1 MGRASG
7 IQNSFDGGELSPLLL
22 GRQDLDKYKHGL
34 FTCLNGLPFTQ
45 GPWTR
50 RPGTA
55 FLHQTKFPDAAS
67 RLFPFQFSTTQTY
80 VLEINGADG
89 DMRFYT
95 AHGILTEATQS
106 ITSITKANPGVV
118 TKVAHGYVNNDRIQL
133 SNMVGM
139 TQLNNREVNITK
151 LTNDTFQ
158 IKSTETSGGVG
169 IDTTNYGTFVS
180 GSMAKIFRLV
190 TPYVTSTLNLVR
202 MTQSADTVYITHP
215 DFAPQI
221 LTRVSALSWSIA
233 SIAFTDGP
241 YDNQNTTTT
250 TLTPAAATG
259 TNVVLNASAVTGIN
273 NNTGFSTN
281 DIGRLIRMKEGAIW
295 GYAVIVQFNNS
306 TQVLI
311 DILSTLTNTN
321 AKTAWRLGVWSKATG
336 FPSCSAFYEDRLY
349 FAGPAVFP
357 QRLDGSNVSGYT
369 NFSPSAT
376 DGTVSSANA
385 VSATLNSDDVNAILW
400 MSPHTNA
407 LLIGTTRG
415 EWQVRGTTQGDAITP
430 TNIQFKPTTRRGS
443 ASIAP
448 VKAGD
453 GTLFVQ
459 RGGRKLREMAAVV
472 DGYGYTYKTP
482 DMTALSEH
490 ITYPAIAVQLAYQE
504 QPQAIVW
511 APRSDGA
518 LIGMSYDRDAG
529 VVAWHRHELGGSS
542 SADGLSIPV
551 VESVA
556 VVVDPTG
563 VRDELY
569 LVVKRYVNGS
579 TKRYIEYM
587 SKVWQTEDVQEN
599 AFYVDCG
606 WTDLTPATNIISGL
620 WFLEGQTVGVY
631 VDGALQ
637 PNATITN
644 GIATLTA
651 AGTIKTIGY
660 FYNSDGQ
667 TMPLEGGTQD
677 GSAQGK
683 LKRIAKLGLWV
694 MDTLGLKYGPNVS
707 TLTEL
712 IVRAW
717 GQAYGTSTP
726 LATGIFRE
734 RFEGDHDKLGQV
746 YWRANGPF
754 PANVL
759 ALAPQYE
766 VADDS

>member
-1 MGRASG
+1 V
-7 IQNSFDGGELSPLLL
+7 
-22 GRQDLDKYKHGL
+22 
-34 FTCLNGLPFTQ
+34 
-45 GPWTR
+45 
-50 RPGTA
+50 
-55 FLHQTKFPDAAS
+55 

-80 VLEINGADG
+80 ILEFSDLHI
-89 DMRFYT
+89 RFYT
-95 AHGILTEATQS
+95 SHGILTNTSQS

-118 TKVAHGYVNNDRIQL
+118 TKVAHGYVTGNTLQFSSVL
-133 SNMVGM
+133 GM
-139 TQLNNREVNITK
+139 TQLNNREVFVNK
-151 LTNDTFQ
+151 LTNDTFEL
-158 IKSTETSGGVG
+158 KEGDSGTINV
-169 IDTTNYGTFVS
+169 DTTNYGTFVS
-180 GSMAKIFRLV
+180 GNMAKIFELSTTYTAAELPDLRL
-190 TPYVTSTLNLVR
+190 
-202 MTQSADTVYITHP
+202 TQSADTVYITHP
-215 DFAPQI
+215 THAPAI
-221 LTRVSALSWSIA
+221 LVRTSALAWSL
-233 SIAFTDGP
+233 SDLVFTDGP
-241 YDNQNTTTT
+241 YDVQNITAT
-250 TLTPAAATG
+250 TLTPSAATG
-259 TNVVLNASAVTGIN
+259 AGITITASSIVGIN
-273 NNTGFSTN
+273 SDAGFKTT
-281 DIGRLIRMKEGAIW
+281 DVGRLIRLREGTIW
-295 GYAVIVQFNNS
+295 GYAQITAWS
-306 TQVLI
+306 STTQVVATV
-311 DILSTLTNTN
+311 LSTLTNVN
-321 AKTAWRLGVWSKATG
+321 AKTAWRLGVWSATTG
-336 FPSCSAFYEDRLY
+336 YPRCSAFYEDRLY
-349 FAGPAVFP
+349 FAGPTVFP

-369 NFSPSAT
+369 NFSPSAV
-376 DGTVSSANA
+376 DGTVASSNA
-385 VSATLNSDDVNAILW
+385 ISGVLNSDDVNAILW

-407 LLIGTTRG
+407 LLVGTTRG

-443 ASIAP
+443 ANIAP

-459 RGGRKLREMAAVV
+459 RGGRKLREMAAVL

-490 ITYPAIAVQLAYQE
+490 ITAPTITAQLAYQE
-504 QPQAIVW
+504 QPQAIMW
-511 APRSDGA
+511 APRSDGE
-518 LIGMSYDRDAG
+518 LLGMSYDRDAG
-529 VVAWHRHELGGSS
+529 IVAWHRHELGGSS

-569 LVVKRYVNGS
+569 LAVKRYINGK
-579 TKRYIEYM
+579 TQRYIEYM

-599 AFYVDCG
+599 AFYTDCG
-606 WTDLTPATNIISGL
+606 WTDLTPATNVISGL

-637 PNATITN
+637 PNVTITN

-683 LKRIAKLGLWV
+683 LKRIAKLGIWV
-694 MDTLGLKYGPNVS
+694 MDTLGLKYGSDV
-707 TLTEL
+707 TRLTEL
-712 IVRAW
+712 IVRTW
-717 GQAYGTSTP
+717 GQAYGTATP
-726 LATGIFRE
+726 IATGVFRE

-759 ALAPQYE
+759 ALMPQFE

>member
-34 FTCLNGLPFTQ
+34 FTCLNGFPFTQ

-55 FLHQTKFPDAAS
+55 FLHRVKYLERAT

-80 VLEINGADG
+80 ILEFG
-89 DMRFYT
+89 DSYIRFYT
-95 AHGILTEATQS
+95 GHGILTQASQS
-106 ITSITKANPGVV
+106 ITSITKAVGGIV
-118 TKVAHGYVNNDRIQL
+118 TKNAHGYVSGDRLQL
-133 SNMVGM
+133 SSVVGM
-139 TQLNNREVNITK
+139 TQLNNREVIVGNETA
-151 LTNDTFQ
+151 NTFQ
-158 IKSTETSGGVG
+158 LFEDLGAGAAV
-169 IDTTNYGTFVS
+169 IDTTNYGTFTS
-180 GSMAKIFRLV
+180 GLMAKIFELSTTY
-190 TPYVTSTLNLVR
+190 TPTELPDIR
-202 MTQSADTVYITHP
+202 ITQSADTVYVTHP
-215 DFAPQI
+215 THAPAI
-221 LTRVSALSWSIA
+221 LVRTSALSWSLTPLV
-233 SIAFTDGP
+233 FTDGP
-241 YDNQNTTTT
+241 YDVQNITAT
-250 TLTPAAATG
+250 TLTPSAATG
-259 TNVVLNASAVTGIN
+259 AGVTLTASAVTGIN
-273 NNTGFSTN
+273 NDAGFKST
-281 DIGRLIRMKEGAIW
+281 DVGRLIRLREGTIW
-295 GYAVIVQFNNS
+295 GYVQVTAWTS
-306 TQVLI
+306 TTVVTVTV
-311 DILSTLTNTN
+311 LSTLTNTN
-321 AKTAWRLGVWSKATG
+321 AKTAWRLGVWSATTG
-336 FPSCSAFYEDRLY
+336 YPRCSAFYEDRLY
-349 FAGPAVFP
+349 FAGPTVFP

-407 LLIGTTRG
+407 LLVGTTRG
-415 EWQVRGTTQGDAITP
+415 EWQVRGTTQGDAIAP

-443 ASIAP
+443 ANIAP

-490 ITYPAIAVQLAYQE
+490 ITSPTISSQLAYQE
-504 QPQAIVW
+504 QPQAIMW
-511 APRSDGA
+511 APRSDGV
-518 LIGMSYDRDAG
+518 LLGLSYDRDAG
-529 VVAWHRHELGGSS
+529 VVAWHRHELGGVSN
-542 SADGLSIPV
+542 AAGTTIPV
-551 VESVA
+551 VESLA

-569 LVVKRYVNGS
+569 LIVNRYINGG

-587 SKVWQTEDVQEN
+587 SKVWQSGDAQQN

-637 PNATITN
+637 PNVTITN

-683 LKRIAKLGLWV
+683 LKRIAKLGIWV
-694 MDTLGLKYGPNVS
+694 MDTLGLKYGPSVS

-734 RFEGDHDKLGQV
+734 RFEGEHDKLGQV